1 MRCKFLTSGL
11 FGLLFLLAAVLTA
24 DATPFVNMT
33 FNGLES
39 GKNGSWTF
47 YNNGGSSS
55 GSGGIFN
62 WTMNNNDLTTTGDPF
77 PVVNGGKFITF
88 CIEIL
93 ETISNNAQV
102 NYESINLAD
111 APNNNG
117 AQGPMGAA
125 KAALIRAWFG
135 NYWQGQLASNWTQ
148 TQAQAFQLG
157 LWEIVY
163 ENGATVGSFSNDGG
177 TFYRTG
183 GGTGG
188 IALAES
194 WFSTIDLS
202 KTRHVFALSTPT
214 TNPATAI
221 RQDQVTVPEPGTM
234 LLVASGI
241 AAMGWKRRRFA

>member
-11 FGLLFLLAAVLTA
+11 FGLLFLFAAVLPV

-33 FNGLES
+33 FNGLET

-47 YNNGGSSS
+47 YNNGGTSN

-62 WTMNNNDLTTTGDPF
+62 WTMNNNDVTSTGDPF

-93 ETISNNAQV
+93 ETIPGGATV

-135 NYWQGQLASNWTQ
+135 NYWQGEVANWTLDE
-148 TQAQAFQLG
+148 ARAFQLG

-163 ENGATVGSFSNDGG
+163 ENSGTVGVFSAGGG

-183 GGTGG
+183 GSTGG
-188 IALAES
+188 VGLAEF
-194 WFSTIDLS
+194 WFQNLDLS